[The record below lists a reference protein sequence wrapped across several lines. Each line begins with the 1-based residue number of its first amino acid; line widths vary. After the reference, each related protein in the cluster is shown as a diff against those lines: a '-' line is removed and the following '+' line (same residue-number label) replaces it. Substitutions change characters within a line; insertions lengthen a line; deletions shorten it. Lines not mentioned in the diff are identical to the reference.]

1 MTVSLPRVQRRSAL
15 RRIGL
20 SLPVGGLLVA
30 VFVLF
35 ALIPEVVASG
45 DPAKLNVAQQFRPPS
60 AEHWLGTDEVG
71 RDLWTRV
78 VHGTRYSLGMALAIV
93 ATGAAIGTIY
103 GAAAGF
109 AGGGIDEL
117 MMRIVD
123 VFLSLPGFILAM
135 AIAATIGRGIG
146 PLVGAL
152 VIVWWPSYARL
163 VRGMVLG
170 LKERPHVEGAR
181 ALGASAP
188 YIVRRHI
195 VPLMIEQLNVRVTQD
210 LGYALVAVASLTFI
224 GLGVQPPA
232 PEWGLLLGGA
242 RAYISSSW
250 WYPVFPGIAIA
261 LATVGFSLLGDGLAE
276 LLVHEHRAR
285 Q

>member
-195 VPLMIEQLNVRVTQD
+195 VPLMIEQPNVRVTQD
-210 LGYALVAVASLTFI
+210 LGYALVAVASLSFI

>member
-210 LGYALVAVASLTFI
+210 LGYALVAVASLSFI

-261 LATVGFSLLGDGLAE
+261 FSTTTLQAPS
-276 LLVHEHRAR
+276 R
-285 Q
+285 

>member
-1 MTVSLPRVQRRSAL
+1 MTVSLPRVQRRSGL

-60 AEHWLGTDEVG
+60 GEHWLGTDEVG

-103 GAAAGF
+103 GAAAGL

-135 AIAATIGRGIG
+135 PIAATIGRGIG

-210 LGYALVAVASLTFI
+210 LGYALVAVASLSFI

-276 LLVHEHRAR
+276 LLVHEHRTR

>member
-1 MTVSLPRVQRRSAL
+1 M
-15 RRIGL
+15 GL

-35 ALIPEVVASG
+35 ALVPEVVASG

-71 RDLWTRV
+71 RDLWTRI

-93 ATGAAIGTIY
+93 AIGAAIGTIY
-103 GAAAGF
+103 GTAAGF
-109 AGGGIDEL
+109 AGGAADEL

-135 AIAATIGRGIG
+135 AIAASIGRGIG

-181 ALGASAP
+181 ALGASSP

-195 VPLMIEQLNVRVTQD
+195 LPLMIEQLNVRVTQD
-210 LGYALVAVASLTFI
+210 LGYALVAVASLSFI
-224 GLGVQPPA
+224 GLGVQPPT

-276 LLVHEHRAR
+276 LLVPEHRTR

>member
-210 LGYALVAVASLTFI
+210 LGYALVAVASLSFI

>member
-1 MTVSLPRVQRRSAL
+1 MTVSLPRVQRRSGL

-210 LGYALVAVASLTFI
+210 LGSALVAVASLSFI

>member
-210 LGYALVAVASLTFI
+210 LGYALVAVASLSFI

-276 LLVHEHRAR
+276 LLTR